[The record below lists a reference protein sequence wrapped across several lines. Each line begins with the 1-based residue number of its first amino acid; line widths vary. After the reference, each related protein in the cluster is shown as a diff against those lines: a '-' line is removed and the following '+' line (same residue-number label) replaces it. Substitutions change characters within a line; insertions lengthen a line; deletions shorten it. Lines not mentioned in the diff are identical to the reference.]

1 MLMLPPR
8 SGGNTCPKPNAGK
21 SGATSR
27 IHNRS
32 KRAFAFTATHDLP
45 LKTRKNR
52 NFPSKRAKTQ
62 AESIKFMIK
71 WFCEIFS
78 PNNLH

>member
-1 MLMLPPR
+1 MLPPR
-8 SGGNTCPKPNAGK
+8 SGDNTCPKPNAGK

-45 LKTRKNR
+45 LKTRKNQ
-52 NFPSKRAKTQ
+52 KDTKK
-62 AESIKFMIK
+62 EMILPK
-71 WFCEIFS
+71 MILQIFS
-78 PNNLH
+78 N